1 MNGDSACV
9 SLWIV
14 SPIEVPLHIHQKLFQ
29 IVVVRTIS
37 AALQGIDATPVYCET
52 VTTQGIR
59 TIMIGL
65 PDTAVKESRDRI
77 ESALREAGMRFPRR
91 AVTINLAPA
100 DVRKEGSL
108 YDVPIAV
115 AVMAADGK
123 IPTDKLEQYM
133 MVGELSLDGAVKPV
147 KGCLPF
153 AILARQ
159 MHLKGIIVPREN
171 ACEAAVVNNLDVLC
185 ADTLKDVMDFM
196 AGESEME
203 RKEMNTREMFE
214 KAERTYPHD
223 FKDVKG
229 QEMVKRA
236 FAIAA
241 AGGHNMIMVGPPGA
255 GKSMMAKCLP
265 SILPPLSLSEALET
279 TKIHSVAGLRA
290 ETGLVTQRPFR
301 SPHHTIS
308 SVALIGGGTNP
319 MPGEVSLAHNGVL
332 YLDELPEFSK
342 SVLEVLRQPLEDRQ
356 ITIARA
362 KNTVTYPASLM
373 LVASMNPCPC
383 GYYNHPTH
391 PCICSE
397 TQVRKYL
404 GRVSGPLL
412 DRIDLQI
419 EILPLSFEE
428 VSRTGVAESS
438 ASIRERV
445 IKARQIQEE
454 RFREEPG
461 IHCNA
466 QMTPALLRQY
476 CQLDEKALN
485 MIQRAMTRL
494 DLSARAYDRILKV
507 ARTIADYDGEPN
519 ITSTHIAEAIS
530 YRNLD
535 RSSWGQG

>member
-1 MNGDSACV
+1 M
-9 SLWIV
+9 
-14 SPIEVPLHIHQKLFQ
+14 
-29 IVVVRTIS
+29 VVRTIT

-123 IPTDKLEQYM
+123 IPTDKLEHYM

-185 ADTLKDVMDFM
+185 ADTLSDIMGFM

-203 RKEMNTREMFE
+203 QKMMNTREMFE

-419 EILPLSFEE
+419 EILPLSFSE

-438 ASIRERV
+438 SSIRERV
-445 IKARQIQEE
+445 IKARQIQED

-461 IHCNA
+461 VHCNA
-466 QMTPALLRQY
+466 QMTPSLLRKY
-476 CQLDEKALN
+476 CQLDDKALA
-485 MIQRAMTRL
+485 MIQRAMTKL

-507 ARTIADYDGEPN
+507 SRTIADYEGEPN

-535 RSSWGQG
+535 RSTWGQG

>member
-1 MNGDSACV
+1 M
-9 SLWIV
+9 
-14 SPIEVPLHIHQKLFQ
+14 
-29 IVVVRTIS
+29 VVRTIS
-37 AALQGIDATPVYCET
+37 AAIQGIDATPVYCET

-65 PDTAVKESRDRI
+65 PDAAVKESRDRI
-77 ESALREAGMRFPRR
+77 ESALRETGMRFPRR

-123 IPTDKLEQYM
+123 IPTDKLEHYM

-185 ADTLKDVMDFM
+185 ADTLKDVMGFL
-196 AGESEME
+196 AGELEME
-203 RKEMNTREMFE
+203 LKVMNTREMFE
-214 KAERTYPHD
+214 QAERTYPND

-362 KNTVTYPASLM
+362 KNTVTYPSSLM

-391 PCICSE
+391 PCICTE

-428 VSRTGVAESS
+428 VSRAGVAESS

-454 RFREEPG
+454 RFKEVPG
-461 IHCNA
+461 VHCNA
-466 QMTPALLRQY
+466 QMTPALLREY
-476 CQLDEKALN
+476 CKLDDKALA
-485 MIQRAMTRL
+485 MIKKAMTKL

-507 ARTIADYDGEPN
+507 ARTIADYDGDPEIN
-519 ITSTHIAEAIS
+519 SVHIAESIS

>member
-1 MNGDSACV
+1 M
-9 SLWIV
+9 
-14 SPIEVPLHIHQKLFQ
+14 
-29 IVVVRTIS
+29 VVRAIS
-37 AALQGIDATPVYCET
+37 AALLGIDATPVYCEIAI
-52 VTTQGIR
+52 TTGIR
-59 TIMIGL
+59 TILIGL

-77 ESALREAGMRFPRR
+77 ESALRETGLKFPRR

-115 AVMAADGK
+115 AVLAADGK
-123 IPTDKLEQYM
+123 IPADKLGQYM

-171 ACEAAVVNNLDVLC
+171 ACEAAVVNNLEVLC
-185 ADTLKDVMDFM
+185 ADHIKDVLGFM
-196 AGESEME
+196 AGEVEME
-203 RKEMNTREMFE
+203 RMEMNTREMFQQ
-214 KAERTYPHD
+214 AERTFTSD
-223 FKDVKG
+223 FADVKG

-241 AGGHNMIMVGPPGA
+241 AGGHNLIMVGPPGA

-290 ETGLVTQRPFR
+290 KTGLVTQRPFR

-308 SVALIGGGTNP
+308 SVALIGGGMNP

-342 SVLEVLRQPLEDRQ
+342 SVLEVMRQPLEDRQ

-362 KNTVTYPASLM
+362 KNTVTYPSSLM

-391 PCICSE
+391 PCVCTE

-404 GRVSGPLL
+404 GKVSGPLL

-428 VSRTGVAESS
+428 VSRTQVSEPSS
-438 ASIRERV
+438 VIRERV
-445 IKARQIQEE
+445 LKARQIQEK
-454 RFREEPG
+454 RFENYPSV
-461 IHCNA
+461 HCNA
-466 QMTPALLRQY
+466 QMTPALMREH
-476 CQLDEKALN
+476 CQLDDKALAL
-485 MIQRAMTRL
+485 IKKAMTKL
-494 DLSARAYDRILKV
+494 DLSARAYDRILRV
-507 ARTIADYDGEPN
+507 SRTIADYEGQPN
-519 ITSTHIAEAIS
+519 ITSTHIAEAIG

-535 RSSWGQG
+535 RGSWGQG